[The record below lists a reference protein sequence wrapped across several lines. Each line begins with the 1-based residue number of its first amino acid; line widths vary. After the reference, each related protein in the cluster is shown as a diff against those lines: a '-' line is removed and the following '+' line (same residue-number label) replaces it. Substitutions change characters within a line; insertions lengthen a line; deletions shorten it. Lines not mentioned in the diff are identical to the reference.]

1 MFDGQHRS
9 FKIQTD
15 VDGST
20 TEIKI
25 NETPGV
31 SAENLSLATWGS
43 SFILAN
49 KLHKWKDQVAAAFKD
64 ERTRSKKSQKGIIPI
79 LELGAGTSLVGLSA
93 AKIYDPPPTSQQTAN
108 SGDSEPSL
116 PGVIVTD
123 LAPLISG
130 LQFNISANPSLSTT
144 TPPKIA
150 PGILDWWN
158 PSTLS
163 VVLPKETTKISATT
177 HTTPLILAADTVY
190 DSDHPE
196 LLTSTITTWLARS
209 SAARVILCYVLRHSY
224 IDIIR
229 DLWTQLEQAGLESID
244 EGQEDPDPDRWD
256 DVAPFEWCVW
266 RWREEALTSRS

>member
-9 FKIQTD
+9 FQIQTGT
-15 VDGST
+15 DGST
-20 TEIKI
+20 AEIKI

-49 KLHKWKDQVAAAFKD
+49 KLHKWKDEVNEAFK
-64 ERTRSKKSQKGIIPI
+64 EVSPRNEKGEKSIIPI
-79 LELGAGTSLVGLSA
+79 LELGAGTSLVGLSS
-93 AKIYDPPPTSQQTAN
+93 AKIYDPPPTSPN
-108 SGDSEPSL
+108 SKTSEPQL

-130 LQFNISANPSLSTT
+130 LQSNISANPSLSTT

-158 PSTLS
+158 PSDLS
-163 VVLPKETTKISATT
+163 VVLPKETTTISSAT
-177 HTTPLILAADTVY
+177 HNTPLILAADTVY
-190 DSDHPE
+190 DSDHPQ
-196 LLTSTITTWLARS
+196 LLTSTITTWLSRS
-209 SAARVILCYVLRHSY
+209 PSARVILCYVLRHSY

-229 DLWTQLEQAGLESID
+229 DLWTQLEEAGLESIE

-266 RWREEALTSRS
+266 RWKEEALASTS

>member
-9 FKIQTD
+9 FQIQTD

-20 TEIKI
+20 TEIRI

-31 SAENLSLATWGS
+31 SAENLSLSTWGS

-49 KLHKWKDQVAAAFKD
+49 KLHKWKDEVNEAFKKAD
-64 ERTRSKKSQKGIIPI
+64 LNSGKEEKAIIPI

-93 AKIYDPPPTSQQTAN
+93 AKIYNPPSTSPQN
-108 SGDSEPSL
+108 DEPPL

-130 LQFNISANPSLSTT
+130 LQSNISANPSLSDS

-163 VVLPKETTKISATT
+163 VVLPEETTTISSIT
-177 HTTPLILAADTVY
+177 HKTPLILAADTVY
-190 DSDHPE
+190 DSDHPH
-196 LLTSTITTWLARS
+196 LLTSTITTWLSRS
-209 SAARVILCYVLRHSY
+209 SSSRVILCYVLRHSY

-229 DLWTQLEQAGLESID
+229 DLWTQLEEVGLESIE

-266 RWREEALTSRS
+266 RWKEEALTSPS